1 MRLSVSRWGSGPRR
15 ALLVHGI
22 SSNADGWWRVAP
34 AIAEMG
40 FEVVA
45 PDLRGHGGSEPGDG
59 YSLAAYARDLVELGL
74 GWDLVLGHSLGG
86 AAVCLAAV
94 SDPAFAKRIVLED
107 PALVIPDTASAL
119 EWLLEPFAG
128 EVTTESVA
136 AASPGWHREDARIK
150 AEALRQSGPEAVR
163 RTVAD
168 NEEWNVIDAA
178 LALAVPTL
186 LVGADPANGAIV
198 PPALGESLAA
208 SNPAVR
214 FVWIPKGSHSIHR
227 DEFDAFMDTVEAFV
241 SATP

>member
-1 MRLSVSRWGSGPRR
+1 MDLSVSHWGTGSRR

-34 AIAEMG
+34 AIADMG
-40 FEVVA
+40 FEVTA
-45 PDLRGHGGSEPGDG
+45 PDLRGHGTSGPGDD
-59 YSLAAYARDLVELGL
+59 YTLAAYARDLVELGS

-86 AAVCLAAV
+86 AAVTLAAV
-94 SDPAFAKRIVLED
+94 SDPGFAKKIILED

-128 EVTTESVA
+128 EVTAESVA
-136 AASPGWHREDARIK
+136 AASPGWHPEDARIK
-150 AEALRQSGPEAVR
+150 AEALLQSGAEPVR

-168 NEEWNVIDAA
+168 NEVWNVLEAA
-178 LALAVPTL
+178 MALSVPTL
-186 LVGADPANGAIV
+186 LVGADPSNGAIV

-227 DEFDAFMDTVEAFV
+227 DEFEAFMAVVEEFV
-241 SATP
+241 AAP